1 MRWFCVFAAVPA
13 LALASAAIASNYKV
27 TFAQSLTLPLAD
39 MCPMHSVPCMES
51 TDSTL
56 TVLDVGGVA
65 EFTGSVTLP
74 GPPSTTVNVSFDL
87 PDVDAP
93 LGVEVGGSPY
103 FKGSDLTNAS
113 WDTSLYPYVTFWSNQ
128 DGAGISIGS
137 LPDDNLADN
146 VYFTDFGSEQ
156 YFLEGSPSIFT
167 LSSPEPATWAMLLL
181 GVAATGAGV
190 RRRRA
195 RTA

>member
-1 MRWFCVFAAVPA
+1 
-13 LALASAAIASNYKV
+13 
-27 TFAQSLTLPLAD
+27 
-39 MCPMHSVPCMES
+39 
-51 TDSTL
+51 
-56 TVLDVGGVA
+56 
-65 EFTGSVTLP
+65 
-74 GPPSTTVNVSFDL
+74 
-87 PDVDAP
+87 

-113 WDTSLYPYVTFWSNQ
+113 WDTSVYPYVTFWSNQ
-128 DGAGISIGS
+128 DGAGISVGS
-137 LPDDNLADN
+137 LPDDSVADN
-146 VYFTDFGSEQ
+146 IYFIDFGSEQ